1 MNLTGEQIIGFSF
14 SRQGTA
20 SFHGVN
26 PIDGTALEPLYYE
39 ATALEVDRAFRI
51 AQQAFRVYRKKK
63 PAEKA
68 LFLERIADEIL
79 ALGDDLIY
87 RCMAETA
94 LPEARL
100 MGERVRTLNQLK
112 LFVQVLREGSWVEAR
127 VDTAIPDRQPVPK
140 PDLRQMSI
148 PLGPVGIFGASNF
161 PLAFSV
167 AGGDTASALAA
178 GCPVV
183 VKAHPAHPGTSEMV
197 GRAILKAAK
206 ETNMPEGVFS
216 LLHGLSVEV
225 GMEMVNHP
233 LAKAIGF
240 TGSFKGGKALYDAA
254 VRRSEPIPVY
264 AEMGSTNP
272 VFILP
277 EALKV
282 RKDSIAAGLVNS
294 VTLGVGQFCTKP
306 GLVFIMQSKEAE
318 EFIKSAAK
326 EMSAVPAGVMLT
338 GNIKSSFEAGIEAR
352 RAIEDLEVIA
362 RGKSPGDE
370 SKRCCQAIPLLLQ
383 TTVESFM
390 ENPLLEEEVFG
401 PAAII
406 ITVPDKD
413 QLMKVA
419 SVLRGHL
426 TATIHSTDDEL
437 AEFSELAAIL
447 EDKVGRLILNGFP
460 TGVEVCPSMHH
471 GGPFP
476 ATTDLRTTSVG
487 TAAIKR
493 FVRPVCFQDFPG
505 ALLPEELRD
514 ENPLHIFRLV
524 NGHWTRDIIRK
535 E

>member
-1 MNLTGEQIIGFSF
+1 MNLTGEQIIGLSN
-14 SRQGTA
+14 SKEGTA
-20 SFHGVN
+20 SFHGIN
-26 PIDGTALEPLYYE
+26 PIDGTVLEPLYYE
-39 ATALEVDRAFRI
+39 ATAVEVDRAFRI
-51 AQQAFRVYRKKK
+51 AQEAFGVYGKKK
-63 PAEKA
+63 GLEKA

-79 ALGDDLIY
+79 ALGDELIH

-100 MGERVRTLNQLK
+100 VGERGRTVNQLK
-112 LFVQVLREGSWVEAR
+112 LFGQVLREGSWVEAR
-127 VDTAIPDRQPVPK
+127 IDTAIPGRQPVPK
-140 PDLRQMSI
+140 PDLRQMLI
-148 PLGPVGIFGASNF
+148 PLGPVGIFGAGNF

-167 AGGDTASALAA
+167 AGGDAASALAA

-216 LLHGLSVEV
+216 MVHGLSVEV
-225 GMEMVNHP
+225 GMAMVNHP

-254 VRRSEPIPVY
+254 VRRPEPIPVY

-277 EALKV
+277 GALKE
-282 RKDSIAAGLVNS
+282 RKGEIAAGLINS

-306 GLVFIMQSKEAE
+306 GLVFLIQSEDAE
-318 EFIKSAAK
+318 EFIKSAAG
-326 EMSAVPAGVMLT
+326 EMSSVSAGVMLT
-338 GNIKSSFEAGIEAR
+338 GKIKSSFEEGVEAR
-352 RAIEDLEVIA
+352 RAIEDLGVIGQ
-362 RGKSPGDE
+362 GKLAGDGAQ
-370 SKRCCQAIPLLLQ
+370 SGCRAIPYLFHITL
-383 TTVESFM
+383 ERFM
-390 ENPLLEEEVFG
+390 ENPLLEEELFG

-406 ITVPDKD
+406 ITAPGKE
-413 QLMKVA
+413 QMMKAA

-426 TATIHSTDDEL
+426 TATIHSNNEEL
-437 AEFSELAAIL
+437 AEYSELAAIL
-447 EDKVGRLILNGFP
+447 EGKVGRLILNGFP
-460 TGVEVCPSMHH
+460 TGVEVCPAMNH

-493 FVRPVCFQDFPG
+493 FVRPICFQDFPR
-505 ALLPEELRD
+505 AHLPEELRD

-524 NGHWTRDIIRK
+524 NGQWCNAH
-535 E
+535 